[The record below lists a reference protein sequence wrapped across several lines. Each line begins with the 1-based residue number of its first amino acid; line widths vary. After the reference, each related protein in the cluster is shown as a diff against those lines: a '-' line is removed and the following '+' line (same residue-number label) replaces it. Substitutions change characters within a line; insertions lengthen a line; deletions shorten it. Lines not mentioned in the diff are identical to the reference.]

1 MSNNNKTKNML
12 TTVFVSLF
20 LFLMLSFAFSG
31 GDKGEITPVAAKDFA
46 PSLVQ
51 EKEINKL
58 ERLSKENESKIIDL
72 KIQLETSLNDQTN
85 LNNKIET
92 LKKGETIEEIVTTT
106 APNPKVQAE
115 VK

>member
-1 MSNNNKTKNML
+1 MANNNKTKNMI
-12 TTVFVSLF
+12 TTVFISFF

-58 ERLSKENESKIIDL
+58 ERLSKENEAKIIDL
-72 KIQLETSLNDQTN
+72 KIQLETSLNDQSD
-85 LNNKIET
+85 LNNKIQA
-92 LKKGETIEEIVTTT
+92 LRKGETIEEILDTTT
-106 APNPKVQAE
+106 PNPKV